1 MESLKNKAQVQDLR
15 RELLKNYRDNMK
27 DPTFLEL
34 VKKFKLTEDM
44 GALYNSNLEDSVWG
58 IIYILRKLVIFLI

>member
-27 DPTFLEL
+27 DPTF
-34 VKKFKLTEDM
+34 
-44 GALYNSNLEDSVWG
+44 
-58 IIYILRKLVIFLI
+58 